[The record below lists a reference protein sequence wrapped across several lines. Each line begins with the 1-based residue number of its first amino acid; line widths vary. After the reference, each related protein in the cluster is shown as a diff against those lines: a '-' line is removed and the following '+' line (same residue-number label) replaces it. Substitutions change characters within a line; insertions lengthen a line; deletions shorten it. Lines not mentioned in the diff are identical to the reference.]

1 MSGSDVDNVE
11 NVVVPPPPPRPDFS
25 LSQHTP
31 GARITCELLNGKNFA
46 AWSRSVRLFLGG
58 KGKSGWLLGTITK
71 PNATDPKFLQWEID
85 NCTILGWLFN
95 SMEPWIYHVFMYHD
109 MVPLLWSS
117 LTKMYAH
124 AHNEAR
130 IFELYREI
138 HQASQASLSFSVADY
153 FAYLQSRWE
162 ELAQYEPLSEFTT
175 EGGIAARRLDRQH
188 TYQFLMGLKPEFEA
202 LRTQIVNTTP
212 MPSIF
217 EAFAMLDGDERR
229 HRLLQL
235 RPPPVTE
242 STIPD
247 QMALAASGSRF
258 SGGRSSS
265 GRAPCSF
272 CGGVTHGRD
281 RCFKLHPEL
290 RETFKRN
297 KEKSKASPRTAAI
310 SETSYGSHAAP
321 TAPDLHQ
328 LQTQFQNQMEQLQL
342 QFQTQLGSLM
352 QQSPRPNPSPSTATL
367 ASGIPTALHV
377 RSSNPSWV
385 LDSGADDHMTGP
397 EFEEDF
403 WQGMIKTQF
412 KTTVR
417 TLRSDNGREYVSND
431 FRSAL
436 SQHGLL
442 QQFSCP
448 YTPEQNGVAK
458 RKNRSIMTVVR
469 CLLCGMHVPK
479 HFWDMAVLTATYLLN
494 RTPSRILL
502 GKAPLHLL
510 QLDCTLFPILPRVF
524 GCTCF
529 VQNRS
534 PSCSKLDDKAFRC
547 VFLGYSFLSKGY
559 RCYDPLTSHMHN
571 SFDVTFLEDVPFF
584 AGTPHSLNPHQGE
597 APEDPS
603 IFSRPVSLF
612 ESPQVASPTLPP
624 VLTSDPRHMY
634 SRRPPASDP
643 LPQSSPESG
652 NISPI
657 SSPVL
662 RRYPTRDRR
671 PPDKLGFSNPNATKH
686 SVAQYV
692 SYQGLSDSYR
702 TFIGHVSSTP
712 IPRSVSEALRD
723 PNWVT
728 AMQVEMAA
736 LQQNHTWDLVSLP
749 RGDDASGI
757 ERVKQTLRK
766 AFDTKDLGPLR
777 YFLGIEVARS
787 RRGISLS
794 QRKYVLDL
802 LQDTGMMGCRPAS
815 SPMDPNF
822 KLSLESGDLLPD
834 ATRYQRLVRKR

>member
-1 MSGSDVDNVE
+1 MQVLDSKLNSGADTVEVTPNSEDYESNVSVVDDDLPIAIRKPIYPYFVE
-11 NVVVPPPPPRPDFS
+11 FLFWFISCLPSCLVPTSTTWKTS
-25 LSQHTP
+25 LFLHHHHLAPIFPSPNTP
-31 GARITCELLNGKNFA
+31 GARITCELLNEKNFA

-71 PNATDPKFLQWEID
+71 PNATDPKFVQWEID

-95 SMEPWIYHVFMYHD
+95 SMEPRIYHVFMYHD

-124 AHNEAR
+124 ARNEAR

-138 HQASQASLSFSVADY
+138 HQASQASLSLSVADY

-175 EGGIAARRLDRQH
+175 EGGITARRFDRQH
-188 TYQFLMGLKPEFEA
+188 TYQFRMGLKPEFEA

-235 RPPPVTE
+235 LPPLVIE

-258 SGGRSSS
+258 SGGHSSS
-265 GRAPCSF
+265 GRVPCSF
-272 CGGVTHGRD
+272 CGGVTHARD

-310 SETSYGSHAAP
+310 SETSYGSPAAP

-367 ASGIPTALHV
+367 ASGQ
-377 RSSNPSWV
+377 
-385 LDSGADDHMTGP
+385 DDHMTC
-397 EFEEDF
+397 ELSLFTSHLSSID
-403 WQGMIKTQF
+403 QF
-412 KTTVR
+412 VR
-417 TLRSDNGREYVSND
+417 IADG
-431 FRSAL
+431 SAV
-436 SQHGLL
+436 H
-442 QQFSCP
+442 
-448 YTPEQNGVAK
+448 
-458 RKNRSIMTVVR
+458 VR
-469 CLLCGMHVPK
+469 
-479 HFWDMAVLTATYLLN
+479 
-494 RTPSRILL
+494 
-502 GKAPLHLL
+502 
-510 QLDCTLFPILPRVF
+510 
-524 GCTCF
+524 
-529 VQNRS
+529 
-534 PSCSKLDDKAFRC
+534 
-547 VFLGYSFLSKGY
+547 SKGEICLSSQLTLSSVLY
-559 RCYDPLTSHMHN
+559 VPDFAYNLLSDQNSKKIFGRGYEWNGLYYFGDPPDSLPSI
-571 SFDVTFLEDVPFF
+571 S
-584 AGTPHSLNPHQGE
+584 TPHSLNPRQGK

-603 IFSRPVSLF
+603 IFSRPVPLF

-624 VLTSDPRHMY
+624 VLTSDPRHMH

-643 LPQSSPESG
+643 YRNPQSSPESG

-657 SSPVL
+657 SSPV

-671 PPDKLGFSNPNATKH
+671 PPDKLDFSNPNATKH
-686 SVAQYV
+686 SIAQYV

-728 AMQVEMAA
+728 AMQ
-736 LQQNHTWDLVSLP
+736 
-749 RGDDASGI
+749 
-757 ERVKQTLRK
+757 
-766 AFDTKDLGPLR
+766 
-777 YFLGIEVARS
+777 
-787 RRGISLS
+787 
-794 QRKYVLDL
+794 
-802 LQDTGMMGCRPAS
+802 GMM
-815 SPMDPNF
+815 
-822 KLSLESGDLLPD
+822 LL
-834 ATRYQRLVRKR
+834 ALRG

>member
-11 NVVVPPPPPRPDFS
+11 NVVVPPPRPCLDFF

-31 GARITCELLNGKNFA
+31 GARITYELLNGKNFA
-46 AWSRSVRLFLGG
+46 AWSRS
-58 KGKSGWLLGTITK
+58 
-71 PNATDPKFLQWEID
+71 ID

-95 SMEPWIYHVFMYHD
+95 SMEPRIYHVFMYHD

-124 AHNEAR
+124 ARNEAR
-130 IFELYREI
+130 IFEL
-138 HQASQASLSFSVADY
+138 LPTVTDY
-153 FAYLQSRWE
+153 FAYLQSRWV
-162 ELAQYEPLSEFTT
+162 ELAQYEPLSAFTT

-229 HRLLQL
+229 HHLLQFP
-235 RPPPVTE
+235 PPPVTD

-258 SGGRSSS
+258 LW
-265 GRAPCSF
+265 CL
-272 CGGVTHGRD
+272 
-281 RCFKLHPEL
+281 KLHPEL

-297 KEKSKASPRTAAI
+297 KEKSKASPRTVAI
-310 SETSYGSHAAP
+310 SETSYGSPAAP
-321 TAPDLHQ
+321 TATDLHQ

-403 WQGMIKTQF
+403 WQGYEWNGLYYFGDPPDSLPSISLQASVLPINM
-412 KTTVR
+412 VS
-417 TLRSDNGREYVSND
+417 SDNSPVPIPLNRM
-431 FRSAL
+431 
-436 SQHGLL
+436 
-442 QQFSCP
+442 C
-448 YTPEQNGVAK
+448 VAE

-502 GKAPLHLL
+502 G
-510 QLDCTLFPILPRVF
+510 
-524 GCTCF
+524 
-529 VQNRS
+529 
-534 PSCSKLDDKAFRC
+534 
-547 VFLGYSFLSKGY
+547 YSFLSKGY
-559 RCYDPLTSHMHN
+559 RCYDPFTSHMHN
-571 SFDVTFLEDVPFF
+571 SFD
-584 AGTPHSLNPHQGE
+584 
-597 APEDPS
+597 
-603 IFSRPVSLF
+603 
-612 ESPQVASPTLPP
+612 VASPTLPP

-643 LPQSSPESG
+643 LPQSSPE
-652 NISPI
+652 
-657 SSPVL
+657 
-662 RRYPTRDRR
+662 
-671 PPDKLGFSNPNATKH
+671 F
-686 SVAQYV
+686 
-692 SYQGLSDSYR
+692 
-702 TFIGHVSSTP
+702 
-712 IPRSVSEALRD
+712 
-723 PNWVT
+723 
-728 AMQVEMAA
+728 
-736 LQQNHTWDLVSLP
+736 
-749 RGDDASGI
+749 GDDASGI
-757 ERVKQTLRK
+757 ERMKQTLRK

-787 RRGISLS
+787 CRGVSLS

-802 LQDTGMMGCRPAS
+802 LQDTDISFAVSVVSQFMHAPRTSHLDVVHHIFRYLKTCPGLGLFYTSGEQCGVSCFTDADYAGSKTEGGGCQTG
-815 SPMDPNF
+815 
-822 KLSLESGDLLPD
+822 EI
-834 ATRYQRLVRKR
+834 VRVIY

>member
-71 PNATDPKFLQWEID
+71 PNATDPKFVQWEID

-95 SMEPWIYHVFMYHD
+95 SMEPRIYHVFMYHD

-124 AHNEAR
+124 ARNEAR

-138 HQASQASLSFSVADY
+138 HQASQASLSLSVADY

-188 TYQFLMGLKPEFEA
+188 TYQFLMGLKPKFEA

-235 RPPPVTE
+235 PPPLVTE

-265 GRAPCSF
+265 GRVPCSF

-310 SETSYGSHAAP
+310 SETSYGSPAAP

-352 QQSPRPNPSPSTATL
+352 QQSPRPNPNPSTATL

-403 WQGMIKTQF
+403 WQ
-412 KTTVR
+412 
-417 TLRSDNGREYVSND
+417 
-431 FRSAL
+431 
-436 SQHGLL
+436 
-442 QQFSCP
+442 
-448 YTPEQNGVAK
+448 
-458 RKNRSIMTVVR
+458 
-469 CLLCGMHVPK
+469 
-479 HFWDMAVLTATYLLN
+479 
-494 RTPSRILL
+494 
-502 GKAPLHLL
+502 
-510 QLDCTLFPILPRVF
+510 RV
-524 GCTCF
+524 
-529 VQNRS
+529 
-534 PSCSKLDDKAFRC
+534 
-547 VFLGYSFLSKGY
+547 
-559 RCYDPLTSHMHN
+559 
-571 SFDVTFLEDVPFF
+571 
-584 AGTPHSLNPHQGE
+584 
-597 APEDPS
+597 
-603 IFSRPVSLF
+603 
-612 ESPQVASPTLPP
+612 
-624 VLTSDPRHMY
+624 
-634 SRRPPASDP
+634 
-643 LPQSSPESG
+643 
-652 NISPI
+652 
-657 SSPVL
+657 
-662 RRYPTRDRR
+662 
-671 PPDKLGFSNPNATKH
+671 
-686 SVAQYV
+686 
-692 SYQGLSDSYR
+692 
-702 TFIGHVSSTP
+702 
-712 IPRSVSEALRD
+712 
-723 PNWVT
+723 
-728 AMQVEMAA
+728 
-736 LQQNHTWDLVSLP
+736 
-749 RGDDASGI
+749 
-757 ERVKQTLRK
+757 
-766 AFDTKDLGPLR
+766 
-777 YFLGIEVARS
+777 
-787 RRGISLS
+787 
-794 QRKYVLDL
+794 
-802 LQDTGMMGCRPAS
+802 
-815 SPMDPNF
+815 
-822 KLSLESGDLLPD
+822 
-834 ATRYQRLVRKR
+834 